1 MAVRK
6 GSCTDCGVGPREDR
20 AAPRGAPLQV
30 CKYDFVEVRSGL
42 SPDARLHGKFCGSEM
57 PEVITSQ
64 SNNMRVEFKSD
75 NTVSKRGFRAHFF
88 SGVGA
93 WRPGPRPRGTWLCRL
108 SASGAPAHP
117 LSAHCPC
124 PHSISALEVACPDP
138 GCVCFVIFLYWWL
151 YYYRAVVTNCHKVGG
166 LKSQGSLPVPEAR
179 KVY

>member
-1 MAVRK
+1 MSGRR
-6 GSCTDCGVGPREDR
+6 SCTEAGAGPREDR

-88 SGVGA
+88 SGVRA
-93 WRPGPRPRGTWLCRL
+93 WEPGLRPRGDTVL
-108 SASGAPAHP
+108 
-117 LSAHCPC
+117 
-124 PHSISALEVACPDP
+124 
-138 GCVCFVIFLYWWL
+138 
-151 YYYRAVVTNCHKVGG
+151 
-166 LKSQGSLPVPEAR
+166 
-179 KVY
+179 